1 MATASTYGDLGVE
14 IGDDFVATIEIR
26 KPPNNFIDIG
36 IVDGLAAALVDLD
49 ADDRCRAIVFCAAGK
64 HFCAGG
70 DFSADA
76 GGGAGAG
83 DPPADAPRRNVYD
96 EADRLFATHKPIVA
110 AVHGAAIG
118 AGLGLS
124 LVADFRVA
132 SPEARF
138 AANFARLGFHHGFV
152 LSATLPRAVGQQKAL
167 ELLYTGRRITGEE
180 AFAIGLADRLA
191 PSGGARQ
198 VAHELAHEIALS
210 APLAVQSIRRTM
222 RSGLEE
228 QVRTVIA
235 RERQEQGR
243 LRTTEDWKEGVRA
256 MAERRLPDFK
266 GR

>member
-1 MATASTYGDLGVE
+1 MTTASTYGDLGVE
-14 IGDDFVATIEIR
+14 VGDDFVATIEIR

-49 ADDRCRAIVFCAAGK
+49 ADDRCRAIVLCAAGK

-70 DFSADA
+70 DFSGEAA
-76 GGGAGAG
+76 GAGAEPTG
-83 DPPADAPRRNVYD
+83 PRRNVYD

-132 SPEARF
+132 APEARF

-152 LSATLPRAVGQQKAL
+152 LSATLPRVVGQQKAL

-191 PSGGARQ
+191 PSGSARA
-198 VAHELAHEIALS
+198 VAHELAREIALS

-235 RERQEQGR
+235 RERQEQAR

-256 MAERRLPDFK
+256 MAERRLPDFT